1 MSFDELQCRLI
12 QRLEGYTPKLIGDN
26 VITTTTSSSSSSSA
40 PANVDFSVG
49 AKPTCHPDAAV
60 LVALL
65 EVDAEPAILLTQRA
79 QHLRIHPGE
88 IAFPGGKMDDEDE
101 HLLATAIREAEEEVA
116 LPTELFHSVG
126 RLDQRVTRSNLRVTP
141 CVGYLSKP
149 PQLCANP
156 DEIAAVFTVP
166 VSFFLKPKNLVWDY
180 VIYRGEPRYVAY
192 YQYQHYRIWGMTA
205 MVIVN
210 LMNVLFDTDFY
221 PPKLEEK

>member
-1 MSFDELQCRLI
+1 MEFNELQRRLE
-12 QRLEGYTPKLIGDN
+12 QRLKAYSPRLLDDQALANSTFNGSGSD
-26 VITTTTSSSSSSSA
+26 TS
-40 PANVDFSVG
+40 FSES
-49 AKPTCHPDAAV
+49 CPDAAV

-65 EVDAEPAILLTQRA
+65 EIDAEPAILLTQRA

-101 HLLATAIREAEEEVA
+101 HLLATAVREAEEEVA
-116 LPTELFHSVG
+116 LPSRLFHSVG
-126 RLDQRVTRSNLRVTP
+126 MLDQRVTRSNLRVTP
-141 CVGYLSKP
+141 CVGYLLQQ

-166 VSFFLKPKNLVWDY
+166 VSFFLKPKNLLWDF
-180 VIYRGEPRYVAY
+180 VVYRGEPRYVAY

-210 LMNVLFDTDFY
+210 LMNVLFDADFY
-221 PPKLEEK
+221 PPALEEKS